1 MRLPRIEDDP
11 MDKDALV
18 IKVKNRKRDA
28 FLARRT
34 DTAKKQVTPKKGR
47 ELRSIPPEWKAAF
60 DASDLEE
67 WRKWVEYDAVE
78 WPTDEELA
86 SIDTTDVLPMRRV
99 RTDKNEPTRGNLSY
113 EQHPLKAKSRNIVP
127 GYKDKQLLAG
137 ELQTNAPTLTDTA
150 TAVILQESA
159 SQPGWDFSKATSTR
173 RF

>member
-1 MRLPRIEDDP
+1 MRLPRVPDDP
-11 MDKDALV
+11 MDQEALL
-18 IKVKNRKRDA
+18 IKIKNRSRDA

-47 ELRSIPPEWKAAF
+47 EIRSIPPEWKAAF

-78 WPTDEELA
+78 WPTEAELEGVDQSA
-86 SIDTTDVLPMRRV
+86 ILPMRRV
-99 RTDKNEPTRGNLSY
+99 RTDKNEATRGNLTY

-137 ELQTNAPTLTDTA
+137 ELQTNAP
-150 TAVILQESA
+150 
-159 SQPGWDFSKATSTR
+159 PR
-173 RF
+173 